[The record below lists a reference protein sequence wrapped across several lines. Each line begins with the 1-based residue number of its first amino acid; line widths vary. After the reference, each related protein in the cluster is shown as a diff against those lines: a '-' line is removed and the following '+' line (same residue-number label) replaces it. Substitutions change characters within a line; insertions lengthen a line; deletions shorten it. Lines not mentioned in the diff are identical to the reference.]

1 MKTFIHAMVV
11 FEHLL
16 VSDIVLDN
24 ENTTACKADIVPALL
39 ELIFCYGETYYKHVM
54 DKENNFEEQLVL

>member
-1 MKTFIHAMVV
+1 M
-11 FEHLL
+11 
-16 VSDIVLDN
+16 SDIVLDN